1 MQSKIGGKEI
11 TVSTALTGPALCGEE
26 PTGGRRGLNA
36 ARRGRFHSFAAPYTA
51 SPSGGTDDATA
62 SISIRPA
69 NSRGI
74 HKTFGSF
81 GADGGSQE
89 AFGTV
94 LGSDSGNMG
103 CSTTVVKYL
112 VFFFNLVF
120 ARTPWDLNWADFE
133 FTAMTAFVYLQ
144 REAGDWAVEIGA
156 ETIAGAGL
164 LALGILL
171 KLKNDDIQNFIPD
184 KYHLGLPPIL
194 LIAIGS
200 VIFVTAFFGCCGA
213 IKESTCMLTTFA
225 IILLTLLIVQIAI
238 AAYAFLQVGDTADL
252 RSSVTQVVDKS
263 FNQYNSSKAVQ
274 EEFDFLQSFLHCCGV
289 DGVHDW
295 KWEGGKLPNSCCSS
309 NKNCTVAATNAYK
322 DGCGD
327 KAYKWFKNGL
337 DLLGILAVAIATIE
351 RCSICSVIEQMFT
364 CLGVEMVFLP
374 HSVPTPLK
382 TVQFVPDF

>member
-1 MQSKIGGKEI
+1 VKHF
-11 TVSTALTGPALCGEE
+11 LHFL
-26 PTGGRRGLNA
+26 RGSNS
-36 ARRGRFHSFAAPYTA
+36 RF
-51 SPSGGTDDATA
+51 PS
-62 SISIRPA
+62 

-120 ARTPWDLNWADFE
+120 A
-133 FTAMTAFVYLQ
+133 
-144 REAGDWAVEIGA
+144 
-156 ETIAGAGL
+156 IAGAGL

-213 IKESTCMLTTFA
+213 IKESTCMLTTV
-225 IILLTLLIVQIAI
+225 IRRL
-238 AAYAFLQVGDTADL
+238 
-252 RSSVTQVVDKS
+252 
-263 FNQYNSSKAVQ
+263 N
-274 EEFDFLQSFLHCCGV
+274 
-289 DGVHDW
+289 
-295 KWEGGKLPNSCCSS
+295 PP
-309 NKNCTVAATNAYK
+309 
-322 DGCGD
+322 
-327 KAYKWFKNGL
+327 
-337 DLLGILAVAIATIE
+337 LA
-351 RCSICSVIEQMFT
+351 
-364 CLGVEMVFLP
+364 
-374 HSVPTPLK
+374 
-382 TVQFVPDF
+382 